1 MIDTLFDENDG
12 AEEGTEEEENSGS
25 GDSLDSKRNIQK
37 GFEESKELSK
47 EADEDGPMDG
57 HNRKGIWDKDAQ
69 DSGEQPEEKSM
80 EEDSFQTLEDSGS
93 GDIPVDEDNDQ
104 TAGVSEVGS

>member
-1 MIDTLFDENDG
+1 MGRWEKP
-12 AEEGTEEEENSGS
+12 EKK
-25 GDSLDSKRNIQK
+25 SK
-37 GFEESKELSK
+37 
-47 EADEDGPMDG
+47 
-57 HNRKGIWDKDAQ
+57 
-69 DSGEQPEEKSM
+69 